1 MHAPIVYNGRL
12 YNFILCNIVV
22 TCDHHLAQFWVPA
35 SSPLA
40 RRKLIMPS
48 TPPNI
53 TEPSASNDMAV
64 LICRAQSLPQMAHHT
79 TSRSNSGAMQ
89 TPAQNR

>member
-1 MHAPIVYNGRL
+1 MYVDHAC
-12 YNFILCNIVV
+12 ILA
-22 TCDHHLAQFWVPA
+22 TCDHHLVQFWVRA

-53 TEPSASNDMAV
+53 TGPRASNDMAV
-64 LICRAQSLPQMAHHT
+64 MIYTAQSLPPTARH
-79 TSRSNSGAMQ
+79 A
-89 TPAQNR
+89 TPAQILARCKTPARTT